1 VALRRRSCIFPVR
14 TPGHGT
20 CSRRFARRYTVHR
33 QHVRSDCGRSAAGL
47 VRHSRYLLGAQRNTL
62 SVPVT
67 DARPVHQC
75 RPSRGVRHR
84 ARGVRGNAE
93 GRRALRL
100 LEHSAAV
107 CLGDRSPATRRR
119 RSRACGG
126 DRSPQGDHGAPS
138 LLGDDQAGTHTVA
151 LPLTRVAG
159 SSTIANADLRWAG
172 CRCDVEWSSRA
183 VGFWPEQAGHHRV
196 DHRVGGGGWVN

>member
-20 CSRRFARRYTVHR
+20 CSRRFARRYTVIPSVADGPT
-33 QHVRSDCGRSAAGL
+33 VRPVECGTDST
-47 VRHSRYLLGAQRNTL
+47 SL

-67 DARPVHQC
+67 DARPVHPC

-126 DRSPQGDHGAPS
+126 DRSPQGDHGAPP

-183 VGFWPEQAGHHRV
+183 VGFWPEQAGHQRV